1 MNQVLRVR
9 CGIPDCPWGV
19 QSRYMALNPK
29 VVSDSYALF
38 WDHMVQA
45 HGLNPDTGEVNSGI
59 TEAAFHIDLQKG
71 TMTVKLT
78 AKGIETVGG

>member
-1 MNQVLRVR
+1 MNQVLGVR
-9 CGIPDCPWGV
+9 CGIPDCEWGV
-19 QSRYMALNPK
+19 QSRYMALNAK

-45 HGLNPDTGEVNSGI
+45 HGLNPNTAEVETGI
-59 TEAAFHIDLQKG
+59 AEASFHIDLQKG
-71 TMTVKLT
+71 TMTVRLT